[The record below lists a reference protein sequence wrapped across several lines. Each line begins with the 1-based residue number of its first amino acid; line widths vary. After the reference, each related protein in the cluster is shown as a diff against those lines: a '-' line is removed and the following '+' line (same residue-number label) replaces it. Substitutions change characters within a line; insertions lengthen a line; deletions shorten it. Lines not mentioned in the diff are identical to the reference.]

1 VYRIKEFENMNRIT
15 VSSLVLLAGMA
26 SPALAQGTGQTGPS
40 TTASAYMV
48 PSSLSSGVSFV
59 SIATSLVNE
68 FHTNLD
74 TGVANSYRLVGIP
87 DGMGVYRDEQ
97 DIRDNTFSLLV
108 NHELGDDR
116 GIVRAHGNR
125 GALVS
130 QWRIRR
136 GDLSVVGGRDL
147 ITNTN
152 LFNMTTNSYNNFNS
166 ASAMPDYVQ
175 SAGNA
180 QGWGAVNTDGFG
192 RFCSADLAPVSA
204 FQWTD
209 ASGATFGTA
218 DRIFLNGEERG
229 PSGRAF
235 AHIVTGS
242 EARTAYELP
251 ALADFSW
258 ENTVASPHGQRKTIV
273 AGLDDSTGGELYFY
287 VGDKQN
293 SGNVVD
299 RAGLTNGKTYGMAVT
314 GIASELTGSVFNS
327 TPFTMVDLSTHQL
340 GTGDNFEVV
349 SGAAGVTSFARPE
362 DGAWNPSNPNEFFW
376 VTTGTGGVPTRLF
389 RTSFTD
395 INNPLAGGTVTVV
408 GQGNDQASFTG
419 GFASATGATTAD
431 RFDNIAMSRF
441 NQVLIQEDVGGV
453 DRLGRIWL
461 YDATVDSLVEVGISE
476 SYFFGDSDL
485 LTPGLQARLTNDE
498 ETSGIIDA
506 WDILGPG
513 WWLLNMQAHYG
524 IAGELVE
531 GGQLMAA
538 FIPQTVPTPA
548 SAALLALGGLLAAR
562 RRRSN

>member
-1 VYRIKEFENMNRIT
+1 MNRIT
-15 VSSLVLLAGMA
+15 VSTLVLLAGMA
-26 SPALAQGTGQTGPS
+26 APALAQGTGQTGPS
-40 TTASAYMV
+40 TTASSYMI
-48 PSSLSSGVSFV
+48 PSNAGSGVSFV

-74 TGVANSYRLVGIP
+74 TGVANYRLVGIP
-87 DGMGVYRDEQ
+87 DGMGAYRDEQ

-108 NHELGDDR
+108 NHELGDAA

-125 GALVS
+125 GAFVS

-147 ITNTN
+147 VTSSN
-152 LFNMTTNSYNNFNS
+152 LFNMNTNSYNTFNT
-166 ASAMPDYVQ
+166 ASPMPDYVQ

-180 QGWGAVNTDGFG
+180 QGWGAVNSDGFG

-209 ASGATFGTA
+209 ASGSTFGTA
-218 DRIFLNGEERG
+218 DRIYLNGEERG

-235 AHIVTGS
+235 AHIVSGA

-258 ENTVASPHGQRKTIV
+258 ENTVASPHAQSKTIV

-287 VGDKQN
+287 IGNKQN
-293 SGNVVD
+293 TGNVVD

-314 GIASELTGSVFNS
+314 GLINEVSGSVINN
-327 TPFTMVDLSTHQL
+327 TPFTMVDLSAHQL
-340 GTGDNFEVV
+340 GTGDNLEIV
-349 SGAAGVTSFARPE
+349 SLNANVTSFARPE
-362 DGAWNPSNPNEFFW
+362 DGAWNPSNPNEFIW
-376 VTTGTGGVPTRLF
+376 ATTGASGTPTRLF
-389 RTSFTD
+389 STRFTD
-395 INNPLAGGTVTVV
+395 ITNPEAGGTISML
-408 GQGNDQASFTG
+408 GQGNDQLSFTG
-419 GFASATGATTAD
+419 GFTSATGAITGNS
-431 RFDNIAMSRF
+431 FDNLAISRF
-441 NQVLIQEDVGGV
+441 NQVLIQEDVGGN
-453 DRLGRIWL
+453 DRLGRLWL
-461 YDATVDSLVEVGISE
+461 YDITADSMLEVGISE
-476 SYFFGDSDL
+476 TYFFADDIDPA
-485 LTPGLQARLTNDE
+485 TPGLQTRLTRDE

-524 IAGELVE
+524 ISGELVE

-548 SAALLALGGLLAAR
+548 GAAVLALGGLLATR
-562 RRRSN
+562 RRRSK